1 MRLGPTQHLALL
13 IAPIAARAQAQDAP
27 AVPAAPSDSVSAA
40 VQDSIRKAHAWKF
53 GTVIGVNLSQSSF
66 SDNWKGGDRGS
77 FVWVANSD
85 LTLERQFTRRF
96 NLSNKLQAAYGQ
108 TAQQVPDPKDPRAR
122 VWDTPQKS
130 TDLLALETVGR
141 FTLDKFLDPFFSFR
155 GETQFV
161 DESSPIGKIRF
172 NPITLKETAGVA
184 RVFEKTED
192 REAIS
197 RVGFGFRQTIATS
210 FTDPIAK
217 TKESFTAQDGGIDW
231 QTTVTRPILKKRIL
245 YKGSLGVFKPVFYSK
260 SDDLKAFDALADSA
274 AAANGTTHGAIG
286 DYWKAVDVNVQSTW
300 TAQITKLLSVNL
312 FAQWVYDKFD
322 AAANVNLAQPF
333 DVLSAE
339 LDRNTRKR
347 GQFKE
352 TLAIGLTY
360 RLF

>member
-1 MRLGPTQHLALL
+1 MRLGHTLLLALL
-13 IAPIAARAQAQDAP
+13 IAPVAARSQAQDAP
-27 AVPAAPSDSVSAA
+27 AVPDSASAA
-40 VQDSIRKAHAWKF
+40 VQDSIRHARAWKF
-53 GTVIGVNLSQSSF
+53 GAVIGANLSQSSF

-85 LTLERQFTRRF
+85 LTLERQFTARF

-108 TAQQVPDPKDPRAR
+108 TARQVPDPNDPRAR
-122 VWDTPQKS
+122 VWDRPQKS

-172 NPITLKETAGVA
+172 NPVTLKETAGVA

-197 RVGFGFRQTIATS
+197 RIGFGFRQTFATS

-245 YKGSLGVFKPVFYSK
+245 YKGSLGVFKPFFYSK
-260 SDDLKAFDALADSA
+260 SDDLKAFDAMADSA
-274 AAANGTTHGAIG
+274 AAANGTAHGAIA
-286 DYWKAVDVNVQSTW
+286 DFWKAVDVNAQSTW

-322 AAANVNLAQPF
+322 AAANVDLAQPF